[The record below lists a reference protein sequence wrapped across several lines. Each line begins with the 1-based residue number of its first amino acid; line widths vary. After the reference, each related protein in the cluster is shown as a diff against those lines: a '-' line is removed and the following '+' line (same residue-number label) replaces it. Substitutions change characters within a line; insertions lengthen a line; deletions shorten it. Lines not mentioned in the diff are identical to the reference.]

1 MTAKISI
8 TLNDEVLAFV
18 DAQGDNRSRVINRF
32 LAKAQKEQLEADLK
46 AAYIDQNNDP
56 EFWAEFDLWDS
67 TIGDG
72 IDEEA

>member
-8 TLNDEVLAFV
+8 TLDDEVLAFV
-18 DAQGDNRSRVINRF
+18 DAQGKNRSKIINSF
-32 LAKAQKEQLEADLK
+32 LAKAKKRKLEADLK

-56 EFWAEFDLWDS
+56 EFWAEFELWDS